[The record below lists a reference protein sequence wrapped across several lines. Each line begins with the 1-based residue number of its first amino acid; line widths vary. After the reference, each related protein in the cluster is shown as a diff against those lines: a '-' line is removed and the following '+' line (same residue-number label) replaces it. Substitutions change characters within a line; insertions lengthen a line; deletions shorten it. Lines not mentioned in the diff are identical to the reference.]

1 MLKSWVL
8 EVKAITLHQPC
19 PSLASGPCLWDS
31 TCPLFTYKAML
42 NQTTTSSASIIF
54 TFKVGIL
61 VGMKSRILLVP
72 SFLYIFN
79 LGQDRKSKPLP
90 NPKSSWC
97 CRGIHLVSAPIP
109 SPLGKWAHTGHPDL
123 NADLKE
129 RRMRKEKKLM
139 WTSHKF
145 NYSAHTRE
153 RIVC

>member
-61 VGMKSRILLVP
+61 VGLKSRILLVP
-72 SFLYIFN
+72 SFLYIYSTWDKTEN
-79 LGQDRKSKPLP
+79 LNLYLIQRAHGAAEVSIWFLLPSHLPLA
-90 NPKSSWC
+90 NE
-97 CRGIHLVSAPIP
+97 LT
-109 SPLGKWAHTGHPDL
+109 LGTL
-123 NADLKE
+123 
-129 RRMRKEKKLM
+129 
-139 WTSHKF
+139 T
-145 NYSAHTRE
+145 
-153 RIVC
+153 